1 MNFIPFYDY
10 NMHRFYYLNMYNP
23 NYLNMYNPNYYNNFK
38 NYNNYYRQYEQCNT
52 DTLPLKEE
60 NLQPKNFKITYPV
73 VQGIDNENISKFVNE
88 TIVDEVNDL
97 FKEEILTPGKGKLLE
112 LIGFYE
118 MKLNKECLLSILLG
132 MYTYYEG
139 AAHGFTAYS
148 SLNIDLNT
156 WQNLQLSDLFTS
168 KINYKPILE
177 QKVREYVSKN
187 NVPLIE
193 EYNGLS
199 EDQQFYLTPDSLV
212 LYYQVYEY
220 TPYSYGL
227 FQIPIPYQDILNL
240 LGPASPIQRL
250 IK

>member
-10 NMHRFYYLNMYNP
+10 NMHRFYYLNR
-23 NYLNMYNPNYYNNFK
+23 YNPNYYNNFRQ
-38 NYNNYYRQYEQCNT
+38 YNNYYRQYRQCNI
-52 DTLPLKEE
+52 DPLPLKEE
-60 NLQPKNFKITYPV
+60 NLQPKNFRITYPF
-73 VQGIDNENISKFVNE
+73 VQDIGNENISKFVNE
-88 TIVDEVNDL
+88 SIVNEVSNL
-97 FKEEILTPGKGKLLE
+97 FKEQVLTPGKGNIQE
-112 LIGFYE
+112 AIGFYE
-118 MKLNKECLLSILLG
+118 VKLNKNCLLSILFG

-156 WQNLQLSDLFTS
+156 GQVLQLNDLFTS
-168 KINYKPILE
+168 RINYKPILE
-177 QKVREYVSKN
+177 EKVREYISKN

-193 EYNGLS
+193 EYNGLH

-227 FQIPIPYQDILNL
+227 FQIPIPYKDILNL

-250 IK
+250 LK